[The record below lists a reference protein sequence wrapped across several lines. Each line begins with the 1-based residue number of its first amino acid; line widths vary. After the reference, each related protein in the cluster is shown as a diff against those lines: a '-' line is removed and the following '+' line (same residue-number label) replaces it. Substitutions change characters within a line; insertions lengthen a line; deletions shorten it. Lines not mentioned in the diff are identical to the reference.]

1 MNGHL
6 YLRYELIR
14 TFRNRRFFIFS
25 LVFPLVLYFVIA
37 APNRNEQSFAG
48 TGISAPLYYM
58 VGLVSFGTMTA
69 VLASG
74 GRIAV
79 ERSVGWTRQLRITPL
94 STRSYF
100 RAKIA
105 TGYGMAL
112 VSIAVLYASGL
123 SLGVHMSGS
132 DWLRMTALIL
142 VALIPFAAM
151 GILLGHL
158 LTADSVGPA
167 IGGVT
172 ALFALLGG
180 TWFPITSGAMH
191 AIAVALPSY
200 WLVQAAH
207 VGLGGGGWGVTGWVV
222 VAAWSA
228 VAVVLATR
236 AYRQDSERPA
246 T

>member
-180 TWFPITSGAMH
+180 TWFPIGGTGVMH
-191 AIAVALPSY
+191 DIAVNLPSY
-200 WLVQAAH
+200 WLVQASRVPILAH
-207 VGLGGGGWGVTGWVV
+207 GWGVRGWLVIAIWTLV
-222 VAAWSA
+222 VAA
-228 VAVVLATR
+228 VAVR
-236 AYRQDSERPA
+236 AYRRDTQRA
-246 T
+246 